1 MIFFC
6 IANQLFYP
14 KYLLRPSWRTILFRR
29 EFSLKSKHYMFIFFI
44 FFDCIY
50 LKLLECDWNV
60 ELKIN
65 KTTIKYRIILL
76 KLNFEL
82 VNCRKE
88 ANLLKEKKPQTI
100 NMLVYQGI
108 ASRTKIIKKN
118 ECIIL
123 ISENFCYWILDKY
136 NFWWNYLYG
145 GTFIFWS
152 SMYCIVIP
160 VKSLYAITY

>member
-1 MIFFC
+1 
-6 IANQLFYP
+6 
-14 KYLLRPSWRTILFRR
+14 
-29 EFSLKSKHYMFIFFI
+29 MFIFFI
-44 FFDCIY
+44 FLTAY
-50 LKLLECDWNV
+50 RYLECDRNV

-108 ASRTKIIKKN
+108 ASRTKIIKIK
-118 ECIIL
+118 
-123 ISENFCYWILDKY
+123 
-136 NFWWNYLYG
+136 
-145 GTFIFWS
+145 
-152 SMYCIVIP
+152 
-160 VKSLYAITY
+160 